1 MGASDFSKLPHIGE
15 SLLRKEDYRFLTG
28 AGQYT
33 DDIVLP
39 NMHHAVFV
47 RSPHAHANIRKIDKA
62 AALKAPGVIGIL
74 DGNDVAAE
82 NVPINSDKNRLEWDL
97 IPDIPTTRMNA
108 AMVHLVNSKDGTLI
122 RVNDEALY
130 EIEAM
135 ASVVDLEVY
144 SEFLE
149 VGRQIHPTVDIKS
162 DAGWIQLVHPDPE
175 VFETDFQRIIEL
187 MPTLFEVEDET
198 TPGSDQ

>member
-1 MGASDFSKLPHIGE
+1 M
-15 SLLRKEDYRFLTG
+15 LL
-28 AGQYT
+28 
-33 DDIVLP
+33 
-39 NMHHAVFV
+39 
-47 RSPHAHANIRKIDKA
+47 A
-62 AALKAPGVIGIL
+62 AYFGRN
-74 DGNDVAAE
+74 GNDVAAE
-82 NVPINSDKNRLEWDL
+82 NVPINSDESHLKWDL

-108 AMVHLVNSKDGTLI
+108 AMVHLVNSKDGTLR
-122 RVNDEALY
+122 RVNDKALY